1 LVGVQTEAERAAE
14 TRRRAEA
21 EGNVL
26 EIDDDD
32 EPAAAAAGP
41 RAGRFRA
48 PERRSTRFLE
58 EPLAPEPAAP
68 RRNSRRG
75 EERISFRCRRVYFG
89 TALRRDVAVVFAPS
103 GVTIEWRSEVIGLYI
118 EARLT
123 PSNMTSFDMYHGP
136 GGKCG
141 SLFSLLYDEKRSPD
155 AIREFFAIGLREKPR
170 CLIDGFEPTDEEGSG
185 KYVVVVLEGDA
196 LATFKRKVVPAVVW
210 GGHIGWPAAPVLSTP
225 AAARLFL
232 EGVPIADALAAG
244 GAPAAHS
251 GIARKRP
258 RRDVG
263 RSVPSPAPA
272 AATAHPPGWIPAGFV
287 VPPVHQIYKRAQPPP
302 NPPATWSP
310 NLGYQA
316 MLLRLPPH
324 LCGTNIESETW
335 WIRRSSDLAS
345 WLPDTPAWPTR
356 D

>member
-1 LVGVQTEAERAAE
+1 
-14 TRRRAEA
+14 
-21 EGNVL
+21 
-26 EIDDDD
+26 
-32 EPAAAAAGP
+32 
-41 RAGRFRA
+41 
-48 PERRSTRFLE
+48 
-58 EPLAPEPAAP
+58 LAPEPAAP

-251 GIARKRP
+251 GIARTLRH
-258 RRDVG
+258 
-263 RSVPSPAPA
+263 SAQAPA
-272 AATAHPPGWIPAGFV
+272 AGRREERAVSRARRRHRSPTRLDPGRLCRPAST
-287 VPPVHQIYKRAQPPP
+287 PDI
-302 NPPATWSP
+302 
-310 NLGYQA
+310 QA
-316 MLLRLPPH
+316 GTTTTKSASDLEPKFRL
-324 LCGTNIESETW
+324 
-335 WIRRSSDLAS
+335 SSDAAS
-345 WLPDTPAWPTR
+345 AAPTLVW
-356 D
+356 DQH